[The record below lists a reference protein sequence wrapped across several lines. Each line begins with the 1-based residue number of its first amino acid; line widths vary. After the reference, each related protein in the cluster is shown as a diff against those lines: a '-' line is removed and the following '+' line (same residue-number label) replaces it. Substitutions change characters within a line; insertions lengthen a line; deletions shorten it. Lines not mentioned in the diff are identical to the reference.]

1 MSQLNILQCYRH
13 KQAGFSL
20 IELMVAMVVG
30 LLMLVAVLQLFLDIT
45 RTNDEMAKTNAQ
57 IENGRF
63 TIQVVSSD
71 VMHAGFWAG
80 YIPEYDDL
88 TATAVPTGFPADFIA
103 PEPCLAFESWTSTY
117 KDNLLRMPLQ
127 VFSAVPPGCASVVQN
142 LQAGTDVLVVRY
154 ADTTVAAST
163 ATDTVYFQASFC
175 SGTSPYAYVLDTTG
189 FTLQKRDCSSSNL
202 ADRRR
207 YIAHIYY
214 IRDYSVTAGD
224 GIPTLMRAEFVG
236 GASAAVPPAPAVP
249 EWRVQ
254 PLINGV
260 ERFRVEL
267 GIDDRG
273 DTGAA
278 VDYSAAVVWANP
290 LNKVSPLNRGDGV
303 PDGDFVHCPNAG
315 CTRDQLINVVAAKLY
330 VLVRSLEATPGY
342 VDSKAYTLGS
352 AAAVT
357 SATLGSGFKRHLYS
371 TTVRL
376 NNVSARR
383 ETP

>member
-1 MSQLNILQCYRH
+1 MSQLNILRCYRH

-45 RTNDEMAKTNAQ
+45 RTNDEMARTNAQ

-63 TIQVVSSD
+63 TIQLVAND
-71 VMHAGFWAG
+71 LMHAGFWGG

-88 TATAVPTGFPADFIA
+88 TATGAPAGFPASFIA
-103 PEPCLAFESWTSTY
+103 PEPCLAFESWTATY
-117 KDNLLRMPLQ
+117 KDNLLRMPVQ
-127 VFSAVPPGCASVVQN
+127 TFSAVPPGCASVVQN
-142 LQAGTDVLVVRY
+142 LQADTDVLVVRY
-154 ADTTVAAST
+154 ADTSVAATTVA
-163 ATDTVYFQASFC
+163 DTVYFQASFC
-175 SGTSPYAYVLDTTG
+175 SETSPYDYVLNTTG
-189 FTLQKRDCSSSNL
+189 FVLEKRDCATS

-207 YIAHIYY
+207 YITHVYY

-236 GASAAVPPAPAVP
+236 GASPAVPPAPAVP

-254 PLINGV
+254 PLISGV

-267 GIDDRG
+267 GVDDRR
-273 DTGAA
+273 GASA
-278 VDYSAAVVWANP
+278 TPTVDYSAAVIWANP
-290 LNKVSPLNRGDGV
+290 LNKKLPTNRGDGA
-303 PDGDFVHCPNAG
+303 PDGDFAHCPNAG
-315 CTRDQLINVVAAKLY
+315 CTRDQLLNVVAAKLY
-330 VLVRSLEATPGY
+330 VLVRSLESTPGY
-342 VDSKAYTLGS
+342 TDSKAYTLGS
-352 AAAVT
+352 ATAVT
-357 SATLGSGFKRHLYS
+357 AATLGSGFKRHLYS

-376 NNVSARR
+376 NNISARR

>member
-1 MSQLNILQCYRH
+1 MSQLNILQCYRYR
-13 KQAGFSL
+13 QSGFSL

-63 TIQVVSSD
+63 TIQVVAGD
-71 VMHAGFWAG
+71 LVHAGFWDG

-88 TATAVPTGFPADFIA
+88 TATGAPTGFPADFIA
-103 PEPCLAFESWTSTY
+103 PEPCLAFGSWTATY
-117 KDNLLRMPLQ
+117 RDNLLRMPLQ
-127 VFSAVPPGCASVVQN
+127 VFSAVPPGCSGVVQN

-154 ADTTVAAST
+154 AGTSVAAST
-163 ATDTVYFQASFC
+163 VTDTVYFQASFC
-175 SGTSPYAYVLDTTG
+175 SGTSPYAYVLNTTG
-189 FTLQKRDCSSSNL
+189 LVLQKRDCGTL

-236 GASAAVPPAPAVP
+236 GASPAVPPAPAVP

-254 PLINGV
+254 PLISGV

-267 GIDDRG
+267 GIDDRS

-278 VDYSAAVVWANP
+278 VDYSAEVVWVNP
-290 LNKVSPLNRGDGV
+290 LNKTSPTNRGDGV
-303 PDGDFVHCPNAG
+303 PDGDFVHCPNTG

-330 VLVRSLEATPGY
+330 VLVRSLEPTPGY
-342 VDSKAYTLGS
+342 TDSKAYTLGS

-357 SATLGSGFKRHLYS
+357 AATLGSGFKRHLYS